1 MAPSDDDSASQ
12 PGENP
17 DSGAADSAAADSA
30 AADSGAGVPGAG
42 DPAPPDL
49 AESLRQVGAA
59 GRASLGAAG
68 DAAKAFRTLLIADVS
83 LARSAL
89 GRTLALTGVAIA
101 FGASAWLL
109 LMATLIV
116 YLTRGLGWSWS
127 LALLGT
133 ALLSLAITAIAA
145 WQGMRYFEHTRLQAT
160 RRQLA
165 RLGIGELSDFTPEPG
180 SVESARAGA
189 GQLAPAVAAGKPLK
203 DEQGIDVTPP

>member
-1 MAPSDDDSASQ
+1 MEPVADAPSAL
-12 PGENP
+12 PGDGREP
-17 DSGAADSAAADSA
+17 DAAN
-30 AADSGAGVPGAG
+30 
-42 DPAPPDL
+42 PAPDL
-49 AESLRQVGAA
+49 GESLRQVGTA

-109 LMATLIV
+109 LMATLVV
-116 YLTRGLGWSWS
+116 YLTRGAGWSWS
-127 LALLGT
+127 LALLVT
-133 ALLSLAITAIAA
+133 AMLSLAITAFAT

-165 RLGIGELSDFTPEPG
+165 RLGIGELSEFTPHPG
-180 SVESARAGA
+180 SAESARAGA
-189 GQLAPAVAAGKPLK
+189 GVNATATPAAGSAPPAAGDTPLK

>member
-12 PGENP
+12 PGEGPN
-17 DSGAADSAAADSA
+17 SGAADSGAD
-30 AADSGAGVPGAG
+30 VPGAG

-109 LMATLIV
+109 LMATMV
-116 YLTRGLGWSWS
+116 VHLTRGLGWSWS

-133 ALLSLAITAIAA
+133 ALLSLAITAVAA

-180 SVESARAGA
+180 SAASARAGA
-189 GQLAPAVAAGKPLK
+189 GASAGAIPPAAGNGGGNGKPLK

>member
-12 PGENP
+12 PGEGP
-17 DSGAADSAAADSA
+17 DQ
-30 AADSGAGVPGAG
+30 GAG

-49 AESLRQVGAA
+49 TESLRQVGAA

-109 LMATLIV
+109 LMATTVV

-133 ALLSLAITAIAA
+133 ALLSLAITAVAA
-145 WQGMRYFEHTRLQAT
+145 WQGMRYFEHTRLKAT

-165 RLGIGELSDFTPEPG
+165 RLGIGELSEFTPEPG
-180 SVESARAGA
+180 SAESARAGA
-189 GQLAPAVAAGKPLK
+189 GAGAIPPAAGNGGGNDKPLK

>member
-1 MAPSDDDSASQ
+1 MDPADDERGSRS
-12 PGENP
+12 GEGP
-17 DSGAADSAAADSA
+17 DPGAAN
-30 AADSGAGVPGAG
+30 
-42 DPAPPDL
+42 PAPEL

-59 GRASLGAAG
+59 GRASLGAAT

-109 LMATLIV
+109 LMATLVV

-127 LALLGT
+127 LALLVT
-133 ALLSLAITAIAA
+133 ALLSLAITAVAA

-165 RLGIGELSDFTPEPG
+165 RLGIGELSEFTPEAG
-180 SVESARAGA
+180 STQSARDFTRASP
-189 GQLAPAVAAGKPLK
+189 PAADGKPLK
-203 DEQGIDVTPP
+203 DERGIDVTPP

>member
-1 MAPSDDDSASQ
+1 MDPSDDERGSH
-12 PGENP
+12 PGDGP
-17 DSGAADSAAADSA
+17 DPGAAN
-30 AADSGAGVPGAG
+30 
-42 DPAPPDL
+42 PAPEL

-59 GRASLGAAG
+59 GRASLGAAA
-68 DAAKAFRTLLIADVS
+68 DAAKAFRTLLIADIS

-109 LMATLIV
+109 LMATLVV

-127 LALLGT
+127 WSLLVT
-133 ALLSLAITAIAA
+133 ALLSLAITAAAA

-165 RLGIGELSDFTPEPG
+165 RLGIGELSEFTPQPG
-180 SVESARAGA
+180 SAASARAGA
-189 GQLAPAVAAGKPLK
+189 GIAPPVATDGKPLK
-203 DEQGIDVTPP
+203 DQQGIDVTPP

>member
-12 PGENP
+12 PGEGP
-17 DSGAADSAAADSA
+17 DSGAADSAAADS
-30 AADSGAGVPGAG
+30 GAGAPGAG
-42 DPAPPDL
+42 DPTPPDL

-133 ALLSLAITAIAA
+133 ALLSLAITAFAA

-180 SVESARAGA
+180 SVESARTGA

>member
-1 MAPSDDDSASQ
+1 MDPSGDERDSSHGDGSGQDRA
-12 PGENP
+12 
-17 DSGAADSAAADSA
+17 GAAPEL
-30 AADSGAGVPGAG
+30 V
-42 DPAPPDL
+42 
-49 AESLRQVGAA
+49 ESLREVGAA
-59 GRASLGAAG
+59 GRARLGAAR

-116 YLTRGLGWSWS
+116 FLNGKLGWSWS
-127 LALLGT
+127 LALLIT
-133 ALLSLAITAIAA
+133 ALLSLAITGVAA

-165 RLGIGELSDFTPEPG
+165 RLGIGELSDFTPEAG
-180 SVESARAGA
+180 SAASTRDVTEN
-189 GQLAPAVAAGKPLK
+189 APPEAADGKPLK
-203 DEQGIDVTPP
+203 DEHGIDVTSP

>member
-1 MAPSDDDSASQ
+1 MDPADDERGSH
-12 PGENP
+12 PGDGP
-17 DSGAADSAAADSA
+17 DAGAATPS
-30 AADSGAGVPGAG
+30 PE
-42 DPAPPDL
+42 L

-59 GRASLGAAG
+59 GRASLGAAT

-109 LMATLIV
+109 LMATLVV

-127 LALLGT
+127 LALLAT
-133 ALLSLAITAIAA
+133 ALLSLAITAVAA

-165 RLGIGELSDFTPEPG
+165 RLGIGELSDFTPEAG
-180 SVESARAGA
+180 SAASARDFTGNNP
-189 GQLAPAVAAGKPLK
+189 PAATTDGKPLK
-203 DEQGIDVTPP
+203 DERGIDVTPP